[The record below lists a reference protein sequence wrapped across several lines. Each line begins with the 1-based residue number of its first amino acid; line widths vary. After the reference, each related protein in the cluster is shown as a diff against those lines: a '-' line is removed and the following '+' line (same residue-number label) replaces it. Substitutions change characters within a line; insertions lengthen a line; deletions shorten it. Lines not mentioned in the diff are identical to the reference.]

1 MGALFMTVSHLVRYT
16 VNIGLLLITLI
27 IAFPFIWMLIGSI
40 QSLENV
46 RSLSFSFDGLQ
57 FSNFYDAWN
66 GAPFGRYFF
75 NSFLIAVTVSIIQLV
90 INIFAAYAFARL
102 SFKGKNVLFI
112 IVLSTMM
119 IPAQAIFIPNFII
132 ISGLNWYNTYFA
144 LIIPFCAS
152 AFGIF
157 LIRQAFLQV
166 PKEIE
171 ESAILEGANHLQI
184 IYHMMI
190 PLAKPTIITCILLCF
205 ISQYSDLFWPL
216 IVTNSEDMRTVQ
228 VGLSSFMNDEGG
240 SGPQWHILMAAST
253 MVIMPLVI
261 LFIMAQ
267 KYIMKGVPGAK

>member
-1 MGALFMTVSHLVRYT
+1 
-16 VNIGLLLITLI
+16 
-27 IAFPFIWMLIGSI
+27 MLIGSI